1 MSMRWHTFLAAPL
14 CALSLFTCSNSEADM
29 NDKPGTNIAMLEK
42 FIKLNPKPDAAEWS
56 VLEGETGSGLGP
68 TDSALVA
75 LLTYSASDYPSAEKS
90 LTESGSA
97 QGGLMRKAPKWLPRS
112 ATQSAM
118 NAVGE
123 GFDFGT
129 RAVSAEKFASPPFNQ
144 GFAVIYPGERKVLV
158 YLITQ

>member
-1 MSMRWHTFLAAPL
+1 MQRRAVLAAL
-14 CALSLFTCSNSEADM
+14 FCALILIACSNSEADM

-42 FIKLNPKPDAAEWS
+42 FIPLSPKPDAVEWS

-75 LLTYSASDYPSAEKS
+75 LLSYKDSDFPGVEKA
-90 LTESGSA
+90 LTQGGA
-97 QGGLMRKAPKWLPRS
+97 VNGGLMRKAPKWLPQPV
-112 ATQSAM
+112 TQSAM
-118 NAVGE
+118 KAVGE

-129 RAVSAEKFASPPFNQ
+129 RAVSAKPFASPPFSE
-144 GFAVIYPGERKVLV
+144 GFAVTYPSERKVLV

>member
-1 MSMRWHTFLAAPL
+1 
-14 CALSLFTCSNSEADM
+14 M

-42 FIKLNPKPDAAEWS
+42 FIPLDPKPNAAEWS
-56 VLEGETGSGLGP
+56 VLEGEAGSGLGP

-75 LLTYSASDYPSAEKS
+75 LLSYTAPDYASVEKA
-90 LTESGSA
+90 LADGGGVI
-97 QGGLMRKAPKWLPRS
+97 GGLMRKAPKWLPLQV
-112 ATQSAM
+112 TQSAM

-129 RAVSAEKFASPPFNQ
+129 RAVSAKPFASPPFSE
-144 GFAVIYPGERKVLV
+144 GFVVTYPGERKVLV

>member
-1 MSMRWHTFLAAPL
+1 MKRRLVLAAPL
-14 CALSLFTCSNSEADM
+14 CALTLFACSNSEAEM

-42 FIKLNPKPDAAEWS
+42 FIPLDPKPDSAEWS

-75 LLTYSASDYPSAEKS
+75 LVSYKSEDFSKVEKALS
-90 LTESGSA
+90 EGGTA
-97 QGGLMRKAPKWLPRS
+97 AGGLMRIAPKWLPLQV
-112 ATQSAM
+112 TQSAM

-123 GFDFGT
+123 GYDFGT
-129 RAVSAEKFASPPFNQ
+129 RALSAKPFASPPFSD
-144 GFAVIYPGERKVLV
+144 GFAVTYPSERKVLV

>member
-1 MSMRWHTFLAAPL
+1 MPRRAALAAPF
-14 CALSLFTCSNSEADM
+14 CALILFACSNSEADM

-42 FIKLNPKPDAAEWS
+42 FIPLSPKPDAVEWS

-75 LLTYSASDYPSAEKS
+75 LLSYKDSDFPGVEKA
-90 LTESGSA
+90 LTQGGA
-97 QGGLMRKAPKWLPRS
+97 VNGGLMRKAPKWLPQPV
-112 ATQSAM
+112 TQSAM
-118 NAVGE
+118 KAVGE

-129 RAVSAEKFASPPFNQ
+129 RAMSAKSFASPPFSE
-144 GFAVIYPGERKVLV
+144 GFAVTYPSERKVLV